1 MQALQVHRI
10 LSGEF
15 GSNTVPITELISQ
28 PDCTLEIILDHPDLH
43 KELRK
48 DGEAELGTAGGLVSR
63 DALINGLSS
72 FEASLKIGCDGY
84 LSPVVEW
91 LIQPENLMKMV
102 SYLVEEHPTMKKSTH
117 EPNLPTQNV
126 ASKSEDITQQIG
138 ESSNIYELIPK
149 VTLTDFAP
157 LSKESYCV
165 HIQNHYN
172 DVNFE
177 GENTWCRLSLDPP
190 QETDTQP
197 SNKEV
202 YKYPYVIHD
211 ILTEASRRLLHAVS
225 ENEHILLKIF
235 NFFSKRQPL
244 NPVLLG
250 YTSSVI
256 STLMAKYQLEAFF
269 LQHEDNILEDLFF
282 HMESRSVAEILKM
295 LIFEERGKVNNPK
308 ETIHR
313 LFECM
318 DLSKWPCDILI
329 GERQDNVFLIIREL
343 ILADKSCPLHNVY
356 VHEILSSDI
365 PDMLMESVFHWHKS
379 TVTGA
384 IGILVELL
392 MYLDPH
398 QEDEEACLVQ
408 QVDDLGNITHW
419 RLNEDLERSDVL
431 GVPMEHKYPSS
442 DSDESE
448 IDNSDYLL
456 HDPPLY
462 PINPVYSSF
471 FYDEELSPYHGIWY
485 AYGRYFSRKEKQEEA
500 CNGPTTEDNTM
511 PLNIGRFHNPVE
523 QYPAPAR
530 PYSSSGELFD
540 KKLRKYTGRLITDLL
555 EPLTAAAVAH
565 RDRRRSKNPRGM
577 VRNNRSRP
585 PPQVEE
591 DEEDN
596 ETEKTGHSADCRD
609 GSMSP
614 NMEFG
619 PEKTAHRTVIYHEP
633 AVESCELLPDHVYSA
648 LYPNPDDPDD
658 PIEDP
663 YFNIDW
669 LKSSFELP
677 PVNPSHNAL
686 QHLIDVIPPEYTFS
700 EYQNGR
706 KVAFGLVQNSF
717 QNGVRPVV
725 GHRLLEVLHL
735 FRAFIRVQK
744 SKTFHLYIGKILQCV
759 SSLLFAH
766 KWNSILHISLGD
778 IIIYAIQRGPA
789 AWPDVVESFIL
800 ESGFF
805 NLSSKFMR
813 RYIRFKKETVAEL
826 RRQRRLKMHSGALP
840 IVLEILRIFQDLSK
854 IEKFVY
860 VMIRRICPDWDVFAK
875 VLEEMNVEHAEWG
888 VDQGADNVD
897 NA

>member
-1 MQALQVHRI
+1 MQALQVNRI

-15 GSNTVPITELISQ
+15 GSNNVPITELITQ
-28 PDCTLEIILDHPDLH
+28 PDCTLELILDHPDLH

-48 DGEAELGTAGGLVSR
+48 DGEAEIGAAGGLVAR
-63 DALINGLSS
+63 DALMNGLSS
-72 FEASLKIGCDGY
+72 YEASLKIGRDGY
-84 LSPVVEW
+84 LSPVVDW
-91 LIQPENLMKMV
+91 LVQPENLMKMV
-102 SYLVEEHPTMKKSTH
+102 SYLVEEHPTMKKQIH
-117 EPNLPTQNV
+117 DLNLPTQ
-126 ASKSEDITQQIG
+126 SLPHKSEDSAHPV
-138 ESSNIYELIPK
+138 ECNDIYELIPK

-157 LSKESYCV
+157 LSKDSYCV
-165 HIQNHYN
+165 HIQKHYN

-177 GENTWCRLSLDPP
+177 EENTWCRLSLDPP
-190 QETDTQP
+190 QETDTLP
-197 SNKEV
+197 SNKEI

-225 ENEHILLKIF
+225 ENDDILLKVF

-250 YTSSVI
+250 YTSSMI
-256 STLMAKYQLEAFF
+256 STLMAKYQLDSFF
-269 LQHEDNILEDLFF
+269 FQHENDILEDLFF

-295 LIFEERGKVNNPK
+295 LIFEERGKVNKPK

-431 GVPMEHKYPSS
+431 GVPMDHKYTFS
-442 DSDESE
+442 DSDESDL
-448 IDNSDYLL
+448 DNSDYLL

-462 PINPVYSSF
+462 PVNPVYSSF
-471 FYDEELSPYHGIWY
+471 LYEEDLTPYHAIWL
-485 AYGRYFSRKEKQEEA
+485 AYGRYFSRKEKEESA
-500 CNGPTTEDNTM
+500 AGPLPEDSTM

-523 QYPAPAR
+523 QYPAPPR

-540 KKLRKYTGRLITDLL
+540 KRLRKYTGRLITDLL

-565 RDRRRSKNPRGM
+565 RDRRRSKNPRGT
-577 VRNNRSRP
+577 VRNNRSRGAP
-585 PPQVEE
+585 VVDDDEDDVET
-591 DEEDN
+591 D
-596 ETEKTGHSADCRD
+596 KTTQFGDYRD
-609 GSMSP
+609 GSVSP
-614 NMEFG
+614 NLECG
-619 PEKTAHRTVIYHEP
+619 PEKTTNAYGSIIYHEP
-633 AVESCELLPDHVYSA
+633 AVESCELLPDNLHSA
-648 LYPNPDDPDD
+648 LYPNPENPDD
-658 PIEDP
+658 PIRDP

-669 LKSSFELP
+669 LKSAFELP
-677 PVNPSHNAL
+677 PVDPGHNAL

-744 SKTFHLYIGKILQCV
+744 SKTFQLYIGKILQCV

-778 IIIYAIQRGPA
+778 IIIYAIQRGPT

-813 RYIRFKKETVAEL
+813 RYIRFKKESQVEL

-854 IEKFVY
+854 IEKVVY
-860 VMIRRICPDWDVFAK
+860 IMIRRICPDWDAFAK
-875 VLEEMNVEHAEWG
+875 VLEEMNVDHAEWG
-888 VDQGADNVD
+888 VDQGAE